1 MKVRRRVSSRVS
13 SHAICKGGLLACKA
27 RSTECLVKT
36 NYGLIQGKRYVTK
49 NGIVADCFLGV
60 PYAKPPVGEL
70 RFKKPQRMEPW
81 EGVKKCRQFGN
92 RSVQEDMFWD
102 KVTISTPQSEDC
114 LYLNI
119 FAPPIDPT
127 KSYPVLFYIHGGGFM
142 MDSAVKYKPENT
154 IRQIVSQEVIVV
166 TIQYR
171 LGYLGFFCTGD
182 SVAKGNYGL
191 WDQLEALKWTKE
203 NIHHFGGDPNRIT
216 VSGQSAGAVSADLL
230 SISPLSRDMFHRK
243 IVMGGSSFCYWS
255 TTSKE
260 KCAEYCRQKAVKL
273 GWKPRPEG
281 YNSKEEESV
290 DMMDFMRAVPAKR
303 LGMHMIGNDVFF
315 NEARLPLA
323 PVIDGEIFPKA
334 ISELRAEAP
343 SMDSI
348 AGVGRQ
354 ESLLFMALGAVRGT
368 GKDMDKLL
376 HELSRKTKLNIAE
389 LEEVVARV
397 YGDLKNLRRDR
408 KSMQNAFVS
417 CLSDTFANFGCYRY
431 LEHSQKHDKPTYA
444 YCFDYTSRAMWGWFP
459 IMIPYMTGTHCSDII
474 YLFDC
479 NYFSSPFSMTKKD
492 RKISKWTS
500 TSFMQFVKTGNPN
513 IPGLPFN
520 WEPVSKSDE
529 IRMLNINEK
538 PAMAGKVFDNR
549 IKQIDSCFE
558 EILLRRS
565 HDQLS

>member
-1 MKVRRRVSSRVS
+1 MVT
-13 SHAICKGGLLACKA
+13 CLNDA

-60 PYAKPPVGEL
+60 PYAKPPMGEL

-102 KVTISTPQSEDC
+102 KVTVSTPQSEDC

-142 MDSAVKYKPENT
+142 MDSAVKYK
-154 IRQIVSQEVIVV
+154 QIVSQEVIVV

-182 SVAKGNYGL
+182 GVAKGNYGL
-191 WDQLEALKWTKE
+191 WDQLEAKYPSFWRRSKSDYGFWSE
-203 NIHHFGGDPNRIT
+203 CWNIWLIGFSQFLFSQAFIDYCP
-216 VSGQSAGAVSADLL
+216 S
-230 SISPLSRDMFHRK
+230 DMFHRK

-260 KCAEYCRQKAVKL
+260 KCAEYCRQKALKL

-281 YNSKEEESV
+281 IFLV
-290 DMMDFMRAVPAKR
+290 FRQVLAVAL

-323 PVIDGEIFPKA
+323 PVIDGEILPKA

-368 GKDMDKLL
+368 GKDMDRLL

-408 KSMQNAFVS
+408 KSMQNAFVT

-479 NYFSSPFSMTKKD
+479 NYFSSPFTMTKKD

-538 PAMAGKVFDNR
+538 PAMAGKV
-549 IKQIDSCFE
+549 SS
-558 EILLRRS
+558 LLI
-565 HDQLS
+565 